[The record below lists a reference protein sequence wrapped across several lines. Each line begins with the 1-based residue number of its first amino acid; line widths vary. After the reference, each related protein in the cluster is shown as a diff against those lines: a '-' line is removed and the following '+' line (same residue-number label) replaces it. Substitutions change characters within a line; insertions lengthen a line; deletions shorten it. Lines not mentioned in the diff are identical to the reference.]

1 MLKSEVAPVQ
11 FMFSFIFQ
19 IYSLQIYSFGFQI
32 SVGSFGATNMTKY
45 LKLSKVTNF
54 LWLGFDAA
62 QKNCS
67 FSHFFFFFNFG
78 EVFRKRN
85 INAKMLFVKKPN
97 LQNLRQNIIRELYPV
112 KCILRYLITKY
123 LQKISKD

>member
-62 QKNCS
+62 QKNVV
-67 FSHFFFFFNFG
+67 FHNFFFFNFG

>member
-62 QKNCS
+62 QKS
-67 FSHFFFFFNFG
+67 VVFHIFFFFNFG

-85 INAKMLFVKKPN
+85 ITAKMLFVKKPN

-112 KCILRYLITKY
+112 KCILRYFITKY
-123 LQKISKD
+123 LQKIFKG